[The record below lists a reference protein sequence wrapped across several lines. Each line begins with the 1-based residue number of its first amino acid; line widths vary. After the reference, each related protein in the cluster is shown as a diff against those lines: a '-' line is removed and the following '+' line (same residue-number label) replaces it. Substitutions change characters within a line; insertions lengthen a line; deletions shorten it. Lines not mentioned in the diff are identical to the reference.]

1 MKREKKKAVNSMCTQ
16 KDAISILREAYRS
29 CDNLLQHSIVDA
41 YLYGS
46 YARGDFHD
54 ESDVDILLTSTLPLE
69 QINRTRRDIASIASQ
84 LSLNHDITVSLTIK
98 QLDQFR
104 SHLSIS
110 PYYQN
115 VLKEGI
121 RYGS

>member
-1 MKREKKKAVNSMCTQ
+1 MCTK
-16 KDAISILREAYRS
+16 KDALSILSEAYDS
-29 CDNLLQHSIVDA
+29 CNAILHQSVVDA

-54 ESDVDILLTSTLPLE
+54 ESDVDILLTSSLPLE
-69 QINRTRRDIASIASQ
+69 QIRNVRRDIAAVASQ
-84 LSLNHDITVSLTIK
+84 LSLEHDITVSLTVK
-98 QLDQFR
+98 QADHFH
-104 SHLSIS
+104 SHMDVS

-121 RYGS
+121 CYGA